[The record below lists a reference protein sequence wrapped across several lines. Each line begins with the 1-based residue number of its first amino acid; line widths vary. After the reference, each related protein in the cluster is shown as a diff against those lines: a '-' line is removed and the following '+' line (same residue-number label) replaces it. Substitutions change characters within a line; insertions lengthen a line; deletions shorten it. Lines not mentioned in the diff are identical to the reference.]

1 MIGYKVAAYKD
12 DNVWKPCLITLEI
25 PEDAKIV
32 TPIISDSDPLSI
44 SKYGNKLRCD
54 KCRVCSIVDL
64 ETGKTVNHG
73 YSIHILS
80 LIIHDLTYYRIRKS
94 LTPTQ
99 IWLARYAFIYKV
111 SNEYD
116 VYPDSLDKD
125 VTRECTRGIHFF
137 TTEEDAKNF
146 YNEESPS
153 GNGSWASQV
162 IYKAN
167 VYRYELATP
176 FHRNSIY

>member
-12 DNVWKPCLITLEI
+12 DNVWKPCLLTLEI

-44 SKYGNKLRCD
+44 PKYGNKLRCD

-64 ETGKTVNHG
+64 ETGKTVDHG
-73 YSIHILS
+73 YSIHAIS
-80 LIIHDLTYYRIRKS
+80 LIIPDMIYHHIIKYLTSVQMRLSSKRPFTYTVSDEYNIR
-94 LTPTQ
+94 
-99 IWLARYAFIYKV
+99 
-111 SNEYD
+111 
-116 VYPDSLDKD
+116 PDSLDEDITK
-125 VTRECTRGIHFF
+125 ECAQGIHFF
-137 TTEEDAKNF
+137 VTEEDAKNF

-167 VYRYELATP
+167 
-176 FHRNSIY
+176 IYNIHIDDMN